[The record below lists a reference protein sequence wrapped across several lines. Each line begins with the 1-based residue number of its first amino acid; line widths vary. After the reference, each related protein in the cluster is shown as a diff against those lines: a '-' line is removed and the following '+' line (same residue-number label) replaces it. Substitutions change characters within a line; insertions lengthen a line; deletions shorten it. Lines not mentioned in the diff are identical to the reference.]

1 MAAKK
6 KLAKT
11 LDLDALSAHLEEMVT
26 TPDSPVIAK
35 ESELLK
41 AVREKYDLFKS
52 VIVDRGYTY
61 QKVCATLVKS
71 GLEKGA
77 YPRALKQALIK
88 VAEERGEVWDD
99 GRAKGKPNND
109 QTEHSEAPTS
119 KESNAGTGINQPP
132 LPQVTPARSHKFV
145 EMPKNL

>member
-11 LDLDALSAHLEEMVT
+11 LDLDAFSAHLEEMVNA
-26 TPDSPVIAK
+26 PDSLLVTK

-41 AVREKYDLFKS
+41 AVREKYELLKS

-61 QKVCATLVKS
+61 QTVCETLVKS
-71 GLEKGA
+71 GLKKGA

-88 VAEERGEVWDD
+88 VAEERGEVWND
-99 GRAKGKPNND
+99 GRVKGKQND
-109 QTEHSEAPTS
+109 PDAEHFETPTS
-119 KESNAGTGINQPP
+119 EESDEGAEVHQLS
-132 LPQVTPARSHKFV
+132 LPQSNPAQSHKFV
-145 EMPKNL
+145 EMPQKL